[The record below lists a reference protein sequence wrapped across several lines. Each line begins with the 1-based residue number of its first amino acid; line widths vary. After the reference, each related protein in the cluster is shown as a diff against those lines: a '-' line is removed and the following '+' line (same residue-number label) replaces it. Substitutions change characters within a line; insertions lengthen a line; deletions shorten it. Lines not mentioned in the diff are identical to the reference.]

1 MAKSGVRTPAAGIF
15 SGLVVIC
22 SLYVLT
28 PCFYYIPDAILS
40 AVVIHAV
47 ADLVSSPRYLK
58 QLSDTSPLDLLVWAI
73 GVAVTICA
81 GVQTGIY
88 AAVGLSM
95 VIMLFKMARPPV
107 KLLARIP
114 LPGPYEDLNSDEHQH
129 LLDRKQQPSSSSP
142 SSAHL
147 PRYIYMDERDL
158 HYVEQND
165 PLPPGLLIFQLSESV
180 LYPNAEFV
188 TEAIISSVKSR
199 TKCNT
204 AADLEGMAA
213 HHLPWNQQPNS
224 GDDMHRLQRP
234 VLRALVLDLTS
245 ARRLDSTAL
254 HALVNLRSNVEKYA
268 GEVEWHFVGI
278 QSGRLRQDL
287 IYHGFPLEHFF
298 SLDDDDTG
306 VNEKQGNLQQQRQST
321 TIVMHLNEDLE
332 IGVAPHGPERPS
344 SATQGKTKLSPGVK
358 DPGMDY
364 QHGYSCYHWDVN
376 TAVNSIWKRW
386 TATSGRP

>member
-1 MAKSGVRTPAAGIF
+1 
-15 SGLVVIC
+15 VVIC

-73 GVAVTICA
+73 GVAVTICT

-114 LPGPYEDLNSDEHQH
+114 VPSDDSNSDEHQH
-129 LLDRKQQPSSSSP
+129 LLDRKEQPSSSSP
-142 SSAHL
+142 SPKHL
-147 PRYIYMDERDL
+147 PRYIYMDEQDL
-158 HYVEQND
+158 HYVEQHD
-165 PLPPGLLIFQLSESV
+165 PLPPGLLVFQLSESI

-199 TKCNT
+199 TKCNST
-204 AADLEGMAA
+204 ADLDVKAA
-213 HHLPWNQQPNS
+213 HHLPWNQQPNTS
-224 GDDMHRLQRP
+224 DDMHRLQRP

-254 HALVNLRSNVEKYA
+254 HALVNLRNNVEKYA
-268 GEVEWHFVGI
+268 GVVEWHFVGI

-287 IYHGFPLEHFF
+287 IYHGFPLEHFN
-298 SLDDDDTG
+298 SPDDNDTG
-306 VNEKQGNLQQQRQST
+306 VGEKQENLQQQQQQST
-321 TIVMHLNEDLE
+321 AIVMHLNEDLE
-332 IGVAPHGPERPS
+332 IGQVQRPS
-344 SATQGKTKLSPGVK
+344 SATQGKTKLSPDVK
-358 DPGMDY
+358 ECRMDY
-364 QHGYSCYHWDVN
+364 QRGYSCYHWDVN

-386 TATSGRP
+386 HALG